1 MVSPCIFCS
10 TNISRGFRKE
20 SQIPIIINA
29 LKEVLYNSLALVL
42 KSKDENDHS
51 VLRFQE
57 MTTMVKAYI
66 EIVNNDIEKNKLAAN
81 KVSSQWDEN
90 IRIHFVTDTQDVDEQ
105 QKSDVAVGITIDKK
119 QKDPEEG
126 FRLVRD
132 SPIIDYN

>member
-1 MVSPCIFCS
+1 M
-10 TNISRGFRKE
+10 
-20 SQIPIIINA
+20 
-29 LKEVLYNSLALVL
+29 ALVL

-105 QKSDVAVGITIDKK
+105 QKCDVAVGITIDKK